1 MASSPRSKPT
11 NSGPG
16 RGTPRSRTTARPGE
30 RARPRSLSPAPSN
43 PEEPEIPTSPAP
55 APRSRAISVTW
66 RLLVVAV
73 VAAAIAVSLAQS
85 LRVYFAQAEEIA
97 ELRAEIQARH
107 DEIADLED
115 QINRWQDPDYV
126 RAMARERLGWV
137 MPGETGYRVIGV
149 DGEIL
154 GGEDDIL
161 GPDELPG
168 TWWEQMWGS
177 VALADRPIEEP
188 ELEETDSGEATEP
201 PATVGPSPEPESTD
215 D

>member
-1 MASSPRSKPT
+1 MATSPRSKPT

-16 RGTPRSRTTARPGE
+16 RGTPRARTTARPGE
-30 RARPRSLSPAPSN
+30 RARPRALDPTPTDTESPVTPSS
-43 PEEPEIPTSPAP
+43 PTPPS
-55 APRSRAISVTW
+55 RSRAISVTW

-115 QINRWQDPDYV
+115 QISRWQDPDYV

-154 GGEDDIL
+154 GGEHDVL

-168 TWWEQMWGS
+168 TWWEQMWGT
-177 VALADRPIEEP
+177 VALADRPVEDEDADENEP
-188 ELEETDSGEATEP
+188 GDVTEP